1 MIKGCVQTNSD
12 FKNGGV
18 LYGVE
23 SKEEAEW
30 CKAYRI
36 SQAHQTYQADF
47 SNKADPTGQTH
58 RSGWPRI
65 LLERLGRFS
74 STSPLVDGID

>member
-23 SKEEAEW
+23 SKEEAKW

-36 SQAHQTYQADF
+36 GEAHQADKADF
-47 SNKADPTGQTH
+47 SNKADPPGQAH
-58 RSGWPRI
+58 RSGWSRI